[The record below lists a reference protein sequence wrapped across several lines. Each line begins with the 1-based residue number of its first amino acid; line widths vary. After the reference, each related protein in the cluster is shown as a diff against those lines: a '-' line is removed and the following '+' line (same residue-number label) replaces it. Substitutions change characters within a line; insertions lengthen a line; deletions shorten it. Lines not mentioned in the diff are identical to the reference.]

1 MLTPN
6 SLNDMRGVFLTR
18 YISHE
23 MRTPLSAAA
32 MGLSLLE
39 DDLSMEDEAG
49 GPSDDSFLHRHGD
62 VLRMVQTS
70 FQKAEAICADLLQY
84 DKFEDDNLPIYKQTF
99 RAVELL
105 HDIVDPF
112 HVLARRAGVEL
123 KVNVYTNRHV
133 PLADVLSGR
142 DTHLGATEQQRERN
156 READTPLLEALVDAD
171 KPKLTQVVSNLLSN
185 AFKFTPASGTVTVT
199 LYVSNVLGAKAM
211 HVVPWDD
218 EYIEAATGAASHT
231 GNIKTRPSAKHS
243 SGRHSAAGDGPV
255 LSVSQLRRHSEAN
268 GNGTS
273 SGVKS
278 LLQVKNATAV
288 SLKAGARSAVDDNA
302 SAAAS
307 AKEMGSDHSQRGGPL
322 RGPRKFKPRPAARGS
337 VWKFLRS
344 RRYCSCNAVAA
355 LPACSCLLLVL
366 RARHSSLQVSATD
379 PEQPVVTV
387 PTFHVRRHGHR
398 DETTES
404 ESIGGRRERVDR
416 RRRVGGR
423 RQAVPGGVC
432 AGQRRG
438 HREGGYSK
446 DVQKHRAIQP

>member
-1 MLTPN
+1 MYLT
-6 SLNDMRGVFLTR
+6 
-18 YISHE
+18 
-23 MRTPLSAAA
+23 
-32 MGLSLLE
+32 
-39 DDLSMEDEAG
+39 EAG
-49 GPSDDSFLHRHGD
+49 SYAK
-62 VLRMVQTS
+62 
-70 FQKAEAICADLLQY
+70 QKQA
-84 DKFEDDNLPIYKQTF
+84 
-99 RAVELL
+99 
-105 HDIVDPF
+105 
-112 HVLARRAGVEL
+112 
-123 KVNVYTNRHV
+123 
-133 PLADVLSGR
+133 
-142 DTHLGATEQQRERN
+142 N
-156 READTPLLEALVDAD
+156 READALLLDALVDAD

-199 LYVSNVLGAKAM
+199 LYLSNVLGAKAM

-243 SGRHSAAGDGPV
+243 SGRHSSGDGPV

-273 SGVKS
+273 SGVES

-307 AKEMGSDHSQRGGPL
+307 AKEMESDHSQRGGPP

-366 RARHSSLQVSATD
+366 RDRRSSLQVPATD

-387 PTFHVRRHGHR
+387 PTVHIRRFGNC
-398 DETTES
+398 DEPTES
-404 ESIGGRRERVDR
+404 KSIGG
-416 RRRVGGR
+416 
-423 RQAVPGGVC
+423 
-432 AGQRRG
+432 
-438 HREGGYSK
+438 
-446 DVQKHRAIQP
+446 